1 VGVAVRLAGTL
12 ELDAGSPAVV
22 DEVLDLAG
30 DLLVGEGGEEGEGLE
45 EPEGRRR
52 EGGGRSVSVCVE
64 DKMFAL

>member
-1 VGVAVRLAGTL
+1 VGG
-12 ELDAGSPAVV
+12 
-22 DEVLDLAG
+22 
-30 DLLVGEGGEEGEGLE
+30 GGEEGEGLE